1 MGEDRVR
8 YLLEEYF
15 EDCLQDKVLE
25 RGKTFLRSA
34 QEAGFQTVLLSE
46 QLQGLV
52 ALLVEKLA
60 PVDHFL
66 GNRLEFKNGQATG
79 RLVEPIIGGYQG
91 GRWLQQWSQE
101 QGFDLKHSRAYASQ
115 STDLLFLANV
125 GKPVRSILIFSLR
138 RAALEADW
146 PIVDYC

>member
-1 MGEDRVR
+1 
-8 YLLEEYF
+8 
-15 EDCLQDKVLE
+15 
-25 RGKTFLRSA
+25 
-34 QEAGFQTVLLSE
+34 
-46 QLQGLV
+46 
-52 ALLVEKLA
+52 VEKLA

-125 GKPVRSILIFSLR
+125 GEACAVNPDFSLR